1 MKTFMKQKIKL
12 FKKTG
17 EKIDDIMASI
27 QDRRIFTD
35 QKISIEIGDFFI
47 YRNPLGID
55 EKLVIDDVYMPTDR
69 GGNFHHIEIAYH
81 KDIK

>member
-1 MKTFMKQKIKL
+1 MKIFRKQKIKL

-17 EKIDDIMASI
+17 EKIDDIMAI
-27 QDRRIFTD
+27 VQDRKIFTD

-47 YRNPLGID
+47 YKNPLGVD
-55 EKLVIDDVYMPTDR
+55 EKLVIDNVYIPTDR
-69 GGNFHHIEIAYH
+69 GGNFHHIEIDYH